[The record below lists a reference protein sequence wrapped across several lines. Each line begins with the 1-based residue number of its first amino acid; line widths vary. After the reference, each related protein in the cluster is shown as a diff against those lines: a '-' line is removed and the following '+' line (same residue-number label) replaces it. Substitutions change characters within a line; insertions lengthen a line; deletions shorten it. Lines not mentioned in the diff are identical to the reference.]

1 MKPLLLAAL
10 LLIDAAPAPE
20 GDPHRHALHLVTA
33 DVEPACTIYRLAGA
47 VSGELGIGP
56 PACVAGGWTGEAW
69 MFDLCDR
76 TDVDTMGRVLCVS
89 QGGPGTILAGE
100 FR

>member
-1 MKPLLLAAL
+1 VKAFLLALL

-20 GDPHRHALHLVTA
+20 GEPHRHALHLVTA
-33 DVEPACTIYRLAGA
+33 DAEPACTIVRLAGP
-47 VSGELGIGP
+47 VSAELGIGP
-56 PACVAGGWTGEAW
+56 PACIAGGWTGEAW

-76 TDVDTMGRVLCVS
+76 TDTDFSGRVLCVS
-89 QGGPGTILAGE
+89 QGPPGTILGGD